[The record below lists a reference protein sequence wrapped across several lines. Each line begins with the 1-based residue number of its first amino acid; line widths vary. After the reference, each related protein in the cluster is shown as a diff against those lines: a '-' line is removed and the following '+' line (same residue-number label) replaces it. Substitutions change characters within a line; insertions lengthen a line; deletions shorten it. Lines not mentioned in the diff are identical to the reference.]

1 MKIIGIGTDIVQLE
15 RIETAVDKHGRRFA
29 ERILHTSELTIYEAH
44 SQPVSYL
51 AKRFAAKE
59 AVSKAL
65 GTGIG
70 KHVRLTEIETAND
83 DQGKPVLKYY
93 GITQDFIVEKNVQE
107 SYISLSDERD
117 YALAYVILTGK

>member
-15 RIETAVDKHGRRFA
+15 RIETAVNKHGKRFA
-29 ERILHTSELTIYEAH
+29 ERILHTNELSIYDDH
-44 SQPVSYL
+44 SQPISYL
-51 AKRFAAKE
+51 AKRFSAKE

-83 DQGKPVLKYY
+83 DQGKPVLKYH
-93 GITQDFIVEKNVQE
+93 GITQDYAEKSGVQD
-107 SYISLSDERD
+107 SFISLSDERD
-117 YALAYVILTGK
+117 YALAYVMLTGK

>member
-1 MKIIGIGTDIVQLE
+1 MKIIGIGTDIVQIE
-15 RIETAVDKHGRRFA
+15 RIKTSVNKHGKRFA
-29 ERILHTSELTIYEAH
+29 ERILHINELAIYETH
-44 SQPVSYL
+44 SQPISYL

-83 DQGKPVLKYY
+83 DQGKPILKYY
-93 GITQDFIVEKNVQE
+93 GITQGFVEKKGIQE

>member
-15 RIETAVDKHGRRFA
+15 RIETAVNKHGKRFA
-29 ERILHTSELTIYEAH
+29 ERILHTNELSIYDDH
-44 SQPVSYL
+44 SQPISYL
-51 AKRFAAKE
+51 AKRFSAKE

-93 GITQDFIVEKNVQE
+93 GVTQGYAEKSGVQD
-107 SYISLSDERD
+107 SFISLSDERD
-117 YALAYVILTGK
+117 YALAYVMLTGK